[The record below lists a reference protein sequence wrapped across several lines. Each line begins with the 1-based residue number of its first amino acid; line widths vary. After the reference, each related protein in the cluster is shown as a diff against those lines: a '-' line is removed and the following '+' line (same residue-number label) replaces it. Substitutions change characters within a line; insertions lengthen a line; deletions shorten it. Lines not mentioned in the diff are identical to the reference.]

1 MTQVNSFRDIILLV
15 HIGPRHIKK
24 TIHPAVLFIDINMCT
39 GMSPVELSV
48 VPEWIVNIKFLY
60 MFTQCL

>member
-24 TIHPAVLFIDINMCT
+24 TIHPAVLFIDIYMCT

>member
-24 TIHPAVLFIDINMCT
+24 T
-39 GMSPVELSV
+39 VELSV